1 MAVWLRTTAVRFAP
15 LSGSPANVLTVASW
29 LDVKPT
35 LLCTKTLYPYVVNL
49 EGGFSKIQIQI
60 SLSRKQDTFSFSQ
73 NTGPPPPRKNHFL
86 PPPRPRQCSFFFVLP
101 AQKQRD
107 FCTMWALTS
116 VLRKCFLRNAKQ
128 ILLFK
133 TNGVYRFLILIVFR
147 SGEDYS
153 SIPDAITHLAT
164 CQPSICIWSGEFY
177 ALLWRNS
184 SIFKYQNRSSPFS
197 SYTCASFS

>member
-1 MAVWLRTTAVRFAP
+1 M
-15 LSGSPANVLTVASW
+15 
-29 LDVKPT
+29 VKNNCCEVCSSLWKPGQR
-35 LLCTKTLYPYVVNL
+35 PH
-49 EGGFSKIQIQI
+49 GGFLAGCEAHAVVYKDLVPVRCKPRRWFFKNSN
-60 SLSRKQDTFSFSQ
+60 TNFSFQ
-73 NTGPPPPRKNHFL
+73 KTGHIFFLTKYRSPPPRKNHFL